1 MSKKTVIIAE
11 IGPNHNGS
19 LGLAKKLIKSAKLS
33 GADYVKF
40 QTYKTEN
47 IVLRNAKKAKYQI
60 KNTKNTDNQYKM
72 LKKLELSYENFLDLH
87 KYSKKVGIK
96 FLTTCFD
103 FESVKFSKQLN
114 MNYYKIASGELNN
127 FPLIKEICKF
137 AKKIILS
144 TGMSSFYEV
153 KSTTNFI
160 LKNGIKK
167 KNLIILHCNTE
178 YPTPF
183 EDVNLKAM
191 TEMSKKLKIE
201 KFGYSDHTLTD
212 VVALSAVSL
221 GATFIEKHF
230 TLNRKMQGPDHVAS
244 MEPREFRNMVDKIRI
259 VERILGS
266 KIKNV
271 TKSEKKNIVIARK
284 SIVANENIRKGD
296 KFTFKNLSIKRPGKG
311 LQPKKIFNLL
321 GKKSKKNYKK
331 DEFIK

>member
-1 MSKKTVIIAE
+1 
-11 IGPNHNGS
+11 
-19 LGLAKKLIKSAKLS
+19 
-33 GADYVKF
+33 
-40 QTYKTEN
+40 
-47 IVLRNAKKAKYQI
+47 
-60 KNTKNTDNQYKM
+60 
-72 LKKLELSYENFLDLH
+72 
-87 KYSKKVGIK
+87 
-96 FLTTCFD
+96 
-103 FESVKFSKQLN
+103 

-183 EDVNLKAM
+183 EDDNLKAM

-259 VERILGS
+259 ER
-266 KIKNV
+266 
-271 TKSEKKNIVIARK
+271 
-284 SIVANENIRKGD
+284 
-296 KFTFKNLSIKRPGKG
+296 
-311 LQPKKIFNLL
+311 
-321 GKKSKKNYKK
+321 
-331 DEFIK
+331 EF